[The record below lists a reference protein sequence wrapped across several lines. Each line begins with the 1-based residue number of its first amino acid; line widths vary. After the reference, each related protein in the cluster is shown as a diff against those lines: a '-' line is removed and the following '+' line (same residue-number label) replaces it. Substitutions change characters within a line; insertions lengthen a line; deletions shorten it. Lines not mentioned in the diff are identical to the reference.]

1 MSMDVSSNTLINISD
16 EVILEMVEDEELDDF
31 YDELSKDIA
40 NNIDSTD
47 SSDFTDDIEDS
58 INIMAEFM
66 TMEEIDKLI
75 FEKE

>member
-1 MSMDVSSNTLINISD
+1 MSRDVSSNTLINISD
-16 EVILEMVEDEELDDF
+16 EVILDMIEDEELDDF

-47 SSDFTDDIEDS
+47 SSDFTDIEDS
-58 INIMAEFM
+58 INIMVEFM

-75 FEKE
+75 FEK

>member
-1 MSMDVSSNTLINISD
+1 MSMDVSYNTLINISD
-16 EVILEMVEDEELDDF
+16 EVILEMIEDEELDDF

-47 SSDFTDDIEDS
+47 SSDFTDIEDS
-58 INIMAEFM
+58 INIMVEFM

-75 FEKE
+75 FEK

>member
-16 EVILEMVEDEELDDF
+16 EVILDMIEDEELDDF

-47 SSDFTDDIEDS
+47 SSDFTDIEDS
-58 INIMAEFM
+58 INIMVEFM

-75 FEKE
+75 FEK